1 MFRFFDSVRCLSVQ
15 QVGVEAGALAA
26 YGDGF
31 AFLISLA
38 WMAVRRVLLPMRSV
52 MIWSGGRG
60 PVAGI
65 RRLMG
70 RSDIVKITARN
81 QRVGLWHRTST
92 IEG

>member
-15 QVGVEAGALAA
+15 QVGVEAGALAE
-26 YGDGF
+26 YGDGA

-52 MIWSGGRG
+52 MIRAGG
-60 PVAGI
+60 
-65 RRLMG
+65 
-70 RSDIVKITARN
+70 RN